1 MLKECVDRASAGP
14 PRALCARGRRA
25 TRVGGRAP
33 WRLACPGKM
42 GKGIRAVDVEYV
54 FSSVSN
60 QRAYGV
66 SPPVPRVILTPR
78 SAEALLK
85 TGVDAEELRVR
96 DLDSFWEPGLDVKV
110 QRLRHE
116 DYSSRRRDL
125 MRDVRAARD
134 AVVRAQEAQGLTSKD
149 LRKKREVVTVGVSA
163 TVDAAD
169 GGVGSLVEQEEAR
182 LKKIQ
187 LRKKQEVEQ
196 MLAFEMRQL
205 ELQEEIAAK
214 LQAEEAKAERM
225 KRELAARRAEELERS
240 RLKELQRQ
248 AQLEFEEKQRRRIA
262 VDAARKDKELAER
275 RDAEEEQ
282 RRRDARRKQMERA
295 AKAQALQEQTE
306 QLQRARQAEVE
317 KRKRAAEDKERRRL
331 AKLEVQKAER
341 ARDQEE
347 KARRAH
353 ERIELNREQLMDAER
368 QRAEEIALKE
378 AVAADRA
385 QRLAEKQQEEFRQKN
400 LELAMMEER
409 RKQLVEDAKR
419 EAEQHAAELLQR
431 QTEVD
436 DALRR
441 VAEQKER
448 NLAVEVEKNRLRIAA
463 KLRNAERQKRRHE
476 YEQLRIAAKLDDSA
490 GRIDD
495 MLQRKEEITRKR
507 KEAAIA
513 AKIKRDTIATAMEK
527 IRLFKK
533 WEAADKLLASIQDGG
548 RSLEPATAG
557 GSGGKRKQRAADPRH
572 ERAEL
577 DMLTP
582 YEQRKAAEAVAIR
595 TARKI
600 QQNAAAN
607 GSAAME
613 YVSPYEAAIEQQKI
627 DERERQKA
635 AKRPEVVPAFASVN
649 DFSGDVVF

>member
-1 MLKECVDRASAGP
+1 
-14 PRALCARGRRA
+14 
-25 TRVGGRAP
+25 
-33 WRLACPGKM
+33 M

-125 MRDVRAARD
+125 MRDVLAARD
-134 AVVRAQEAQGLTSKD
+134 AVVRAQEAQGLTSGD
-149 LRKKREVVTVGVSA
+149 LRKKRQVVTVGVSA

-169 GGVGSLVEQEEAR
+169 GGVGTLVEQEEAR
-182 LKKIQ
+182 LKKMQ

-214 LQAEEAKAERM
+214 LKAEEDKAERV
-225 KRELAARRAEELERS
+225 KREVAARRAEELERS

-248 AQLEFEEKQRRRIA
+248 AQLEFEDKQRRRIA
-262 VDAARKDKELAER
+262 AESTRKDRELDER
-275 RDAEEEQ
+275 RDAEEEE
-282 RRRDARRKQMERA
+282 RRRDARRKQMERT
-295 AKAQALQEQTE
+295 AKAQALHEQTE
-306 QLQRARQAEVE
+306 QLQRTRQAEVE

-341 ARDQEE
+341 AREQEE
-347 KARRAH
+347 KTKRAH
-353 ERIELNREQLMDAER
+353 ERIELNRELLTDAER
-368 QRAEEIALKE
+368 ARAEEITLKE
-378 AVAADRA
+378 AVAAERA

-400 LELAMMEER
+400 LELAVMEER
-409 RKQLVEDAKR
+409 RKQLVQDAKR
-419 EAEQHAAELLQR
+419 EAEQRAADLLQR
-431 QTEVD
+431 QAEVD

-448 NLAVEVEKNRLRIAA
+448 NLAVEMEKNRLRIAA

-495 MLQRKEEITRKR
+495 MLRRKEEITRKR
-507 KEAAIA
+507 KEASIA
-513 AKIKRDTIATAMEK
+513 AKIKRDTVEAAMNK

-533 WEAADKLLASIQDGG
+533 WDAADKLLASIQGG
-548 RSLEPATAG
+548 GAGTGGHEPATAGGSG

-600 QQNAAAN
+600 HQNAAAN
-607 GSAAME
+607 GSAAIE
-613 YVSPYEAAIEQQKI
+613 YVSPYEAAIEQQQI

-635 AKRPEVVPAFASVN
+635 TKRPHVVPAFASVN
-649 DFSGDVVF
+649 DFSGEVVF